1 MATNTP
7 TAEERRWLDVWND
20 KRNQVAAGTMTA
32 DDVCAWAWK
41 NRVLNAISVTIQ
53 RIKRSD
59 RPGRDPRRTDNTWV
73 TVAAELGEKKEDISP
88 LAVQALDY
96 VVKRLQERGHV
107 FDVDWMVTSSGVI
120 VISINVK
127 ALRAFQNRGPA

>member
-1 MATNTP
+1 VTTKTP
-7 TAEERRWLDVWND
+7 TAEERRWLDVWDD

-32 DDVCAWAWK
+32 DDVCAWTWK
-41 NRVLNAISVTIQ
+41 NKVLNAISVTIQ

-73 TVAAELGEKKEDISP
+73 TVAAELGEKKEDMSP

-96 VVKRLQERGHV
+96 VVTRLQERGHV
-107 FDVDWMVTSSGVI
+107 FDVDWMVTSSGVV

-127 ALRAFQNRGPA
+127 GLRAFANRGSA